1 MEVPASARR
10 RIACLAAQFVQV
22 PHMGTSTL
30 SQQDC
35 AGNMTLHYAKPSAF
49 RDLKYARVGAPEA
62 HEVQREKTALEFA
75 ERTLGKGVTRFH
87 HVPDPP
93 AFARPALDDPA
104 PTVSKQPAALKPARV
119 IHAPTR
125 VPRLTGSRF
134 FQPRLTAGWAPKVD
148 AIETDSH
155 YQLEV
160 ALPGIRKD
168 DLRVELWGP
177 FLTVSGTRSGA
188 AMGAR
193 RPRGRLFGAGLVLRR
208 ELDHGFFSATWKL
221 PANGVL
227 DSLYAESV
235 DGVLRVT
242 MRKRSK

>member
-1 MEVPASARR
+1 MPLQ
-10 RIACLAAQFVQV
+10 LAKHA
-22 PHMGTSTL
+22 
-30 SQQDC
+30 
-35 AGNMTLHYAKPSAF
+35 Y
-49 RDLKYARVGAPEA
+49 
-62 HEVQREKTALEFA
+62 EVQRDKTALDIA
-75 ERTLGKGVTRFH
+75 ERTLGKVVLGKGLNRFQQI
-87 HVPDPP
+87 PDPP
-93 AFARPALDDPA
+93 AFARPALDESAPA
-104 PTVSKQPAALKPARV
+104 ISKQPAGPKPARA
-119 IHAPTR
+119 IQAPTR
-125 VPRLTGSRF
+125 VPRLTSSRF

-177 FLTVSGTRSGA
+177 FLTVSGTRNGA

-193 RPRGRLFGAGLVLRR
+193 RPRGRLTGAGLVLRR

-235 DGVLRVT
+235 DGILRVT
-242 MRKRSK
+242 IRKRSK